1 MSTVGIKMEVEDGAS
16 ATCAEIVNI
25 LTDEDELNLP
35 RNASEVFSL
44 WMTSPLLEVQ
54 LKPHH
59 KPFYIRR
66 EWNHF
71 LQRFSSAPLE
81 KKTLDE
87 PILSF
92 QRNIFFHKKDEVKV
106 R

>member
-1 MSTVGIKMEVEDGAS
+1 
-16 ATCAEIVNI
+16 
-25 LTDEDELNLP
+25 
-35 RNASEVFSL
+35 
-44 WMTSPLLEVQ
+44 MTSPLLEVQ

-92 QRNIFFHKKDEVKV
+92 QRNVFFHKREEVKI